1 MRKLKS
7 NVIYSIV
14 FLTIL
19 MLACTKSEAPK
30 MQDAADVSEEKLVE
44 PPKIYLEIDIEQLNK
59 AKNGYE
65 IPITL
70 EDNTG
75 YTLKIARIEET
86 MPGIISISGVL
97 DNKETGQAIFILRDG
112 KLAGSVNMFTDD
124 ESYKLAY
131 DQESERHY
139 ISLVLPA
146 NKDKLPGSEPLKRK
160 D

>member
-1 MRKLKS
+1 
-7 NVIYSIV
+7 
-14 FLTIL
+14 
-19 MLACTKSEAPK
+19 
-30 MQDAADVSEEKLVE
+30 
-44 PPKIYLEIDIEQLNK
+44 
-59 AKNGYE
+59 
-65 IPITL
+65 
-70 EDNTG
+70 
-75 YTLKIARIEET
+75 